1 MGCASSKSV
10 ELPTS
15 ELNDAAGRNEK
26 KNTIPNAVSAE
37 TKDEDEE
44 AIVIFDAR
52 ENHPTLAVLD
62 DTRANDIV
70 YVYLQ
75 SFRLRHQNGA
85 REHKEGEEDKGPPQL
100 REYVCELMIRKK
112 AGGRGNR
119 EDDTNDYRDEWISLG
134 TKEFCSGV
142 SGSLVPYLPRV
153 NSNKKNTNDATKNLA
168 SIMKPMNCAP
178 VWPVPGAVE
187 LSTAF
192 RVKVFPK
199 DRVEKD
205 VDIDVAKEK
214 RDESERETAV
224 AATTNTTVNPIIQ
237 DAKKTFL
244 EESGRASPD
253 LIKKRMDDSVDTE
266 DEDEPMESL
275 LVDPRLDE
283 IFNENKKSDGSLGCV
298 LFTLSTLLPPKND
311 RETAE
316 KKANEDNNTS
326 NSTPAA
332 PPVAAPAAETT
343 THDSTKST
351 LGGRRDSGELIVL
364 DSKVCYFDVGYRGVV
379 STLAAPKFTDC
390 FENQG
395 VVLDS
400 MTCKTYCKE
409 MKLNSKAI
417 QAYTKGGFLSVLKL
431 KKMLDT
437 SSSPHVSPSGT
448 PKRLSLDI
456 FTRK

>member
-10 ELPTS
+10 ETS

-26 KNTIPNAVSAE
+26 KNTLPNAVSAE

-85 REHKEGEEDKGPPQL
+85 RAHKEGEEDKGPPQL

-205 VDIDVAKEK
+205 VDVDVAKEK

-253 LIKKRMDDSVDTE
+253 LIKKSMDDSVDTE

>member
-10 ELPTS
+10 ETS

-26 KNTIPNAVSAE
+26 KNTLPNAVSAE

-85 REHKEGEEDKGPPQL
+85 RAHKEGEEDKGPPQL

-142 SGSLVPYLPRV
+142 SGSLVPYLPRA
-153 NSNKKNTNDATKNLA
+153 NSNKKNMNDTTKNLA

-253 LIKKRMDDSVDTE
+253 LIKKSMDDSVDTE

-316 KKANEDNNTS
+316 KKTNEDNNTS

>member
-10 ELPTS
+10 EPPTS

-44 AIVIFDAR
+44 AIVMFDAR

-85 REHKEGEEDKGPPQL
+85 RAHKEEEDKGPPQL

-112 AGGRGNR
+112 TGGRGNK

-142 SGSLVPYLPRV
+142 SGSLVPYLPRA

-205 VDIDVAKEK
+205 VDVDVAKEK

-332 PPVAAPAAETT
+332 PPVAARGRSGSRLAS
-343 THDSTKST
+343 HRS
-351 LGGRRDSGELIVL
+351 LGRTCSGGATQE
-364 DSKVCYFDVGYRGVV
+364 R
-379 STLAAPKFTDC
+379 TDG
-390 FENQG
+390 E
-395 VVLDS
+395 S
-400 MTCKTYCKE
+400 
-409 MKLNSKAI
+409 SI
-417 QAYTKGGFLSVLKL
+417 QAE
-431 KKMLDT
+431 
-437 SSSPHVSPSGT
+437 
-448 PKRLSLDI
+448 
-456 FTRK
+456 